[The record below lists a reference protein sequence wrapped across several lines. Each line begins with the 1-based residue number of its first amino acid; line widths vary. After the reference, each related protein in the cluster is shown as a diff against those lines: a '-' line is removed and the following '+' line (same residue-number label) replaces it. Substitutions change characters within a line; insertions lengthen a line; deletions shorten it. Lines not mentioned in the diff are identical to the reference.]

1 MLTKTRFLYALLSL
15 VLLVGAGAS
24 CYYAYAQT
32 LERRGCTGS
41 KSCRV
46 CKNCRY
52 CRHCSLPG
60 NSCGVCR
67 R

>member
-1 MLTKTRFLYALLSL
+1 MLTKKRFLYALLSL
-15 VLLVGAGAS
+15 VLLVGAGVS
-24 CYYAYAQT
+24 YYYAYAQT

-46 CKNCRY
+46 CKNCRDR
-52 CRHCSLPG
+52 RHCSLPG

>member
-1 MLTKTRFLYALLSL
+1 MIPKKRLLYVLLFS

-24 CYYAYAQT
+24 YYYVYAQT

-52 CRHCSLPG
+52 CRHCSLRG

>member
-1 MLTKTRFLYALLSL
+1 MLTKKRFLYALLSF

-24 CYYAYAQT
+24 YYCAYAQT

-41 KSCRV
+41 KSFRV
-46 CKNCRY
+46 GKNCRY